1 MYDKTVRRRRAVLGL
16 LVASSL
22 ILLTAYFGESAGGG
36 LHSIQRGVL
45 DVVSPIQEGASRALK
60 PVRDLFGWAGD
71 TLDAKGQLKDVRKE
85 RDSLRAQLVDSE
97 AKLRASGQ
105 LKDLELL
112 NRTAGNGLSD
122 NAPVR
127 ARVIAKDPNLWFDQV
142 TIDKGTG
149 SGIQRNQAVINGQGL
164 VGRVTEVT
172 GSTAIVTLITNHT
185 TQIGGKVSDSGVQG
199 LVGVEAGHPTD
210 LVLGSLSSKDEVS
223 RGQIVVT
230 SGTTSKVDRFPSPYP
245 RDIPIGRVSRVDD
258 LGTDDEQAHVT
269 PFADLRSLD
278 LVEVLTK
285 RDGPSA

>member
-71 TLDAKGQLKDVRKE
+71 TLDAKGQLKDVRKD
-85 RDSLRAQLVDSE
+85 RDALRNELVE
-97 AKLRASGQ
+97 TQAKLREAGQ

-112 NRTAGNGLSD
+112 NRGPAGLSD
-122 NAPVR
+122 NGPVR
-127 ARVIAKDPNLWFDQV
+127 ARVIAKDPNLWYDQV
-142 TIDKGTG
+142 TIDKGSG
-149 SGIQRNQAVINGQGL
+149 SGIERNQAVVNGQGL

-210 LVLGSLSSKDEVS
+210 LVLGSLSSKDEVT

-230 SGTTSKVDRFPSPYP
+230 AGTTSKVDRFPSPYP
-245 RDIPIGRVSRVDD
+245 RDIPIGRVTRVDD
-258 LGTDDEQAHVT
+258 LGTDDEQAHVA
-269 PFADLRSLD
+269 PFADLRGLD

-285 RDGPSA
+285 RDDAST